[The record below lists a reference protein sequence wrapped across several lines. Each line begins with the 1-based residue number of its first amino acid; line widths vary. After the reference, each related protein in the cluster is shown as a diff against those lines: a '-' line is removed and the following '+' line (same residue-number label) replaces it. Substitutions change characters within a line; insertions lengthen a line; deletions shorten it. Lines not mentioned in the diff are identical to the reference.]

1 MNGWLIDMDDKI
13 LVSYDGS
20 TDLGLFG
27 VFDGHGDGGHA
38 SDYVAS
44 TFMIRIVV
52 NVGSARSRV
61 MHASL
66 R

>member
-1 MNGWLIDMDDKI
+1 MRLIRK
-13 LVSYDGS
+13 VSDGS
-20 TDLGLFG
+20 DTTHDVDWVGRVLS